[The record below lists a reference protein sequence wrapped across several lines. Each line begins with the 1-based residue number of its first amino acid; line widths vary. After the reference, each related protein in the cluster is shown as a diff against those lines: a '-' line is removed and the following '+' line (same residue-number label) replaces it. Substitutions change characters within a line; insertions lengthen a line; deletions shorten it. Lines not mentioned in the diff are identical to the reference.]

1 MALVDIDPIQSW
13 LVQQGLVGNDELEML
28 TGFCARCNEAGLGL
42 VHAVI
47 FVDTLHPVLESW
59 GFHWD
64 AEAGKAETQP
74 FPRSAA
80 ADNAD
85 RWRASPFF
93 HMQLEGNADYR
104 VDLTEQVSDRF
115 PILTE
120 LREAGHTGYF
130 AMIHPLSG
138 DDAIGEMDNLFSR
151 WSTTKPG
158 GFTDDDIAVLRDLVP
173 ALALA
178 IKTAALRHIAQSL
191 VSAYLGRD
199 PGRRVLEGRISRG
212 SLESI
217 NTVLW
222 YSDLVSFTA
231 ISEKVDSA
239 TLIAL
244 LNDYAEAAILSVTE
258 NGGDVLKLV
267 GDGIL
272 AIFSSQSLSDAA
284 LASLEARRK
293 LVERVALLNQQRQ
306 SRSDVTTDIYL
317 ALHVGEVFYGNIGS
331 AERLDFT
338 VIGPAVN
345 EVCRIASTSTA
356 TGGSLVVSSEFLALL
371 PQEARIAFVDAGV
384 HHLKGVSQPKQLYI
398 SRGSSHA

>member
-1 MALVDIDPIQSW
+1 MTPVTINQIERW
-13 LVQQGLVGNDELEML
+13 LVQTGLVGSDELEML
-28 TGFCARCNEAGLGL
+28 TGFCVRCNEAGLGL
-42 VHAVI
+42 VQAVL

-64 AEAGKAETQP
+64 AEDGKTKAQQ
-74 FPRSAA
+74 FSRSDAA
-80 ADNAD
+80 TNAD
-85 RWRASPFF
+85 RWRVSPFY
-93 HMQLEGNADYR
+93 HMQEVGKADYHL
-104 VDLTEQVSDRF
+104 DLTEEASDRF

-138 DDAIGEMDNLFSR
+138 DDAIGEMDSLYSR
-151 WSTTKPG
+151 WSTTKSG
-158 GFTDDDIAVLRDLVP
+158 GFTQEDIDVLRNLVP

-178 IKTAALRHIAQSL
+178 IKTAALRQIAQSL

-199 PGRRVLEGRISRG
+199 PGRRVLEGRIARG
-212 SLESI
+212 SFESI

-222 YSDLVSFTA
+222 YSDLASFTA
-231 ISEKVDSA
+231 ISEKVDTA

-244 LNDYAEAAILSVTE
+244 LNDYAETAILSVTDS
-258 NGGDVLKLV
+258 GGDVLKLI

-272 AIFSSQSLSDAA
+272 AIFSGPSLADAAKAA
-284 LASLEARRK
+284 LAARRK
-293 LVERVALLNQQRQ
+293 LAKRVALLNEQRG
-306 SRSDVTTDIYL
+306 SRGNVTTDIYL
-317 ALHVGEVFYGNIGS
+317 SLHVGEVFYGNIGS
-331 AERLDFT
+331 DERLDFT

-371 PQEARIAFVDAGV
+371 PVEMQMQFTDAGV
-384 HHLKGVSQPKQLYI
+384 HNLKGVSQPRRLFVEI
-398 SRGSSHA
+398 SS